1 MGVFDIIGPIMIGP
15 SSSHTAGAV
24 KLGEMAR
31 NILGEKPKKALITL
45 YGSFAQ
51 TYMGH
56 GTDKALVA
64 GLLGYSV
71 DDFQIKDALTIAKK
85 TNIKIVF
92 EKNAINDDCHPNT
105 AKFCLDGISGRKV
118 SVIGSSIGG
127 GKISID
133 KINRYDVHFSGEY
146 YTLLIDYYDRPGI
159 ISKITQ
165 VLAQYNLNI
174 AFMQVSRYHKGA
186 DALSILQ
193 MDQAVNKK
201 IIDAINSLPDIKN
214 VLTALPL

>member
-31 NILGEKPKKALITL
+31 NILGEKPRKAHITL

-56 GTDKALVA
+56 GTDKALAA

-71 DDFQIKDALTIAKK
+71 DDFQIKDALETAKK
-85 TNIKIVF
+85 DNIEVIF
-92 EKNAINDDCHPNT
+92 EKNTVNDSWHPNT
-105 AKFCLDGISGRKV
+105 AKFCLEGISGKKADIV
-118 SVIGSSIGG
+118 GSSIGG

-133 KINRYDVHFSGEY
+133 KINKYDVKLSGEY
-146 YTLLIDYYDRPGI
+146 YTLLINYYDRPGM

-165 VLAQYNLNI
+165 ILAQYNLNI
-174 AFMQVSRYHKGA
+174 AFMQVSRYHKGE

-193 MDQAVNKK
+193 MDQAVDQR
-201 IIDAINSLPDIKN
+201 IITAINKLSDIKN
-214 VLTALPL
+214 VLAALPL